1 MNPELSPREKQIE
14 RLSKEL
20 SKAAKSK
27 AFVDSE
33 EGTYVL
39 EYISELISN
48 FTNQMINTRKTQEEY
63 IELRA
68 KIDVLRKL
76 KGVLEVQSSDQS
88 IAKLN
93 EQLDLASSED

>member
-1 MNPELSPREKQIE
+1 MNPELNPRQKQIE
-14 RLSKEL
+14 KLTKEL

-27 AFVDSE
+27 RFIESE

-39 EYISELISN
+39 EYITELVSN
-48 FTNQMINTRKTQEEY
+48 FTNQMINTRKSHEEY

-76 KGVLEVQSSDQS
+76 KGVLEVQSSDKS
-88 IAKLN
+88 INQLN
-93 EQLDLASSED
+93 EQLDLATSED